1 MGVIVSQNGVELS
14 QLIKKYENTGTYIYT
29 AFADS
34 GAEEDDFAWAI
45 MRETIADGTILW
57 KQGAFSNTWTARASG
72 TYE

>member
-1 MGVIVSQNGVELS
+1 MGVIVSPNGVELG

-34 GAEEDDFAWAI
+34 GSAEADRAWAI
-45 MRETIADGTILW
+45 MRETISDGTILW
-57 KQGAFSNTWTARASG
+57 KQGAFSNTWTDRASG